1 MTAIRLRRFV
11 PEDATALTEF
21 LHRAYAELGA
31 EGLNFTAVDQSEA
44 TTLHRASSGLC
55 LLAEDDGEL
64 IGTATFALPPSATIR
79 RMFPAADRP
88 DMAWLGQ
95 LGVDPATRGA
105 GVASALWAEGL
116 AWAVTEG
123 ARSIGVDT
131 AIPATNLLS
140 IYRGWGFEPAG
151 EVHWEG
157 KTYDSAV
164 LLRPLP

>member
-1 MTAIRLRRFV
+1 MTPIRLRPFAPR
-11 PEDATALTEF
+11 DATALTDF

-31 EGLNFTAVDQSEA
+31 EGLNFTAVDQTEA
-44 TTLHRASSGLC
+44 TTLHRASAGLC
-55 LLAEDDGEL
+55 LLAEDKGGL
-64 IGTATFALPPSATIR
+64 IGTATIALPPSATMR

-95 LGVDPATRGA
+95 LGVDPHRRGE

-116 AWAVTEG
+116 AWAVGQG
-123 ARSIGVDT
+123 ATSIGVDT
-131 AIPATNLLS
+131 AIPATNLRS
-140 IYRGWGFEPAG
+140 IYRRWGFIPAG

-164 LLRPLP
+164 LLRSLP